1 MNFLFHFILISFD
14 IMLQVNIMDLH
25 KKSLNFNDVSTL
37 EIKNSMSG
45 KVDLIPYKSQKDT
58 NITIVI
64 PSEKTKNLSLSK
76 YKTMYLC

>member
-1 MNFLFHFILISFD
+1 MNLLFHFILISFD

-76 YKTMYLC
+76 YKTM